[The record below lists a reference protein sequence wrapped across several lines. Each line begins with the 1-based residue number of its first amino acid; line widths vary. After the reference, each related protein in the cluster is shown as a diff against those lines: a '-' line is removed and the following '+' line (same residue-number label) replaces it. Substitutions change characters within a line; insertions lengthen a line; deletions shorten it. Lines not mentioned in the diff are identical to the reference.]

1 MENKRRIFD
10 DYLNYRL
17 PLPEN
22 GEEMKNLVLAD
33 NQEITRLGLKA
44 LAAVMPEV
52 GNLLETSN
60 REALVKVLLQAP
72 DSLVLMDYTLFD
84 LSSVDELHILENRFP
99 EARWLLFC
107 NDLSE
112 AFLQSL
118 WVKTEGVSWLSKDAS
133 LKEIQEALAAV
144 LRGERVFQHQ
154 PVGVVSSEPTGA
166 VKSEEPEPVEP
177 LTATER
183 EILKSIALGK
193 TTKEVAS
200 ERYLS
205 VYTVMTHRKNIF
217 RKLRVNNLH
226 EATKY
231 AMRAGLVD
239 MAEYC
244 I

>member
-1 MENKRRIFD
+1 
-10 DYLNYRL
+10 
-17 PLPEN
+17 
-22 GEEMKNLVLAD
+22 
-33 NQEITRLGLKA
+33 
-44 LAAVMPEV
+44 
-52 GNLLETSN
+52 
-60 REALVKVLLQAP
+60 
-72 DSLVLMDYTLFD
+72 
-84 LSSVDELHILENRFP
+84 
-99 EARWLLFC
+99 
-107 NDLSE
+107 
-112 AFLQSL
+112 
-118 WVKTEGVSWLSKDAS
+118 
-133 LKEIQEALAAV
+133 
-144 LRGERVFQHQ
+144 
-154 PVGVVSSEPTGA
+154 VVPSEPTGA

>member
-1 MENKRRIFD
+1 LENKRRFFVV
-10 DYLNYRL
+10 YLNYRL
-17 PLPEN
+17 PLSEN
-22 GEEMKNLVLAD
+22 GKEMKNLVLAD

-72 DSLVLMDYTLFD
+72 DSLVVMDYTLFD

-112 AFLQSL
+112 VFLQAL
-118 WVKTEGVSWLSKDAS
+118 WVKTEGVSWLSKDAP

-154 PVGVVSSEPTGA
+154 PVGVVPSEPTGA